1 MSELFGEV
9 NVEESRLERLGK
21 FIDKPVISILIA
33 LCFISGA
40 VVLLSMIPKMPKY
53 VRPNS
58 LFYEGD
64 IVVTKLGGYEAQI
77 LVRKFG
83 DEKWRYQI
91 RVNEQQVLT
100 NTHLFSKDGPIE
112 IKNLYTMWV
121 DEWEIKKKE

>member
-83 DEKWRYQI
+83 DESSISQY
-91 RVNEQQVLT
+91 V
-100 NTHLFSKDGPIE
+100 
-112 IKNLYTMWV
+112 
-121 DEWEIKKKE
+121 